1 MAVIIGNGRL
11 RVSRGLRERL
21 RRADLVICADGGVKA
36 AHALRIVPHL
46 IVGDLDSAPPK
57 VLRWAASRDVALQ
70 RHPREKDKT
79 DAELALEA
87 AVARGATDVSFVGVL
102 GNRIDHTLA
111 NLWLLVRAA
120 EAGVHARILHG
131 REELL
136 LVRGLTAIPGA
147 ALHHLVQ
154 GAAGTRVS
162 LLPLS
167 AQVTGV
173 TLQGVKYPLRQ
184 ATLVAGSTLGI
195 SNEITIPPVSVEV
208 RSGLLLIVVGHRT

>member
-1 MAVIIGNGRL
+1 MNRMAVIIGNGRL

-57 VLRWAASRDVALQ
+57 VLLWAASRDVALQ

-147 ALHHLVQ
+147 A
-154 GAAGTRVS
+154 GTRVS

>member
-1 MAVIIGNGRL
+1 MSPYALSSAVLLAGRPP
-11 RVSRGLRERL
+11 RTG
-21 RRADLVICADGGVKA
+21 
-36 AHALRIVPHL
+36 
-46 IVGDLDSAPPK
+46 AP
-57 VLRWAASRDVALQ
+57 
-70 RHPREKDKT
+70 
-79 DAELALEA
+79 
-87 AVARGATDVSFVGVL
+87 L
-102 GNRIDHTLA
+102 GKHEIE
-111 NLWLLVRAA
+111 VYRAA
-120 EAGVHARILHG
+120 
-131 REELL
+131 
-136 LVRGLTAIPGA
+136 A